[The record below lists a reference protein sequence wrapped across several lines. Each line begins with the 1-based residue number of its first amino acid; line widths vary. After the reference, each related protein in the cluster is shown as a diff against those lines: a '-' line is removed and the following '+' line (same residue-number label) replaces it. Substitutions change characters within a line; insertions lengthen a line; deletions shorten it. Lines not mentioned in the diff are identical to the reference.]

1 MRMTITEKLITEINT
16 LRFMAHLLIFLF
28 LNLGIDYLVVKS
40 NVLTEFRTDYLMITQ
55 YTCLF
60 STSLLT
66 VFLVVHFLYLNLCY
80 FEIL

>member
-1 MRMTITEKLITEINT
+1 MRMNITEKLIREINT
-16 LRFMAHLLIFLF
+16 LRFMVHLLIFLF

-55 YTCLF
+55 CMCLF

-66 VFLVVHFLYLNLCY
+66 VFLVVHFLYLNFCY
-80 FEIL
+80 S